1 MKHTAEELQ
10 ALADMPPDAP
20 LSEAE
25 IEEMARLDAM
35 RHPGCHEI

>member
-1 MKHTAEELQ
+1 MNYTAEELQ

-35 RHPGCHEI
+35 HHKGCWEL